1 MPLRQVPG
9 TNLKYYLVCHDEY
22 GNERLEDNSTY
33 LSAKL
38 LESLAGTKD
47 SVSDV
52 FLISHGWKGDI
63 PAAIEQYDKWTA
75 TMAASSDMKEK
86 VRKVRPD
93 FSPLIVGLHW
103 PSLPW
108 GDEELGSA
116 GSFTAAG
123 SVGVNGLIDR
133 YAGRIA
139 NTPSARTALKVIF
152 TFALKDIAPD
162 VLPTEVIEAYKVLES
177 EAHLHGD
184 GTAGLPGHDR
194 DFFDPQVTYQQAR
207 VLTRDVASF
216 GGIGMGGALLSPLRQ
231 LSFWKMKDR
240 ARTFGENGAH
250 SLLRMILENLPSSR
264 KIRCHTMGHSFGCIV
279 VSAMIA
285 GPPGSA
291 SLPQPIDS
299 VMLIQGALSLWSYC
313 SQVPSVKDTSG
324 YFYPII
330 RDGKVRGPI
339 VTTQSN
345 FDTAVGRFYPLGAWA
360 GGQIAFDPSGLPK
373 YGALGA
379 FGAQGPGFSAV
390 RQKML
395 PITEEYAFEAGKIYN
410 LNGDAYIRHGGGASG
425 AHSDICHPE
434 VVHAMWSA
442 VLRFEPTVEL
452 SEFAGRT

>member
-9 TNLKYYLVCHDEY
+9 TNLNYYLVCHDED

-33 LSAKL
+33 LSTKL
-38 LESLAGTKD
+38 LESLADTKD
-47 SVSDV
+47 PATDV

-63 PAAIEQYDKWTA
+63 PEAIEQYDKWIA
-75 TMAASSDMKEK
+75 TMASSSAMREK
-86 VRKVRPD
+86 ARKFRPA

-116 GSFTAAG
+116 GSFAAAG

-139 NTPSARTALKVIF
+139 NTPSARNALEVIF
-152 TFALKDIAPD
+152 TFALKDITPD
-162 VLPTEVIEAYKVLES
+162 VLPAEVIEAYKVLES
-177 EAHLHGD
+177 EANLHGD

-194 DFFDPQVTYQQAR
+194 DPFDPQATYQQAR
-207 VLTRDVASF
+207 ALTKDVASF
-216 GGIGMGGALLSPLRQ
+216 GGAGMGGALLLPLRQ

-250 SLLRMILENLPSSR
+250 SLLR
-264 KIRCHTMGHSFGCIV
+264 KIQESVPRDRTVRYHAMGHSFGCIV

-285 GPPGSA
+285 GPAGKSP
-291 SLPQPIDS
+291 LHTPIDS
-299 VMLIQGALSLWSYC
+299 VILIQGALSLWSYC
-313 SQVPSVKDTSG
+313 SQIPSDRQKSG

-339 VTTQSN
+339 VTTQSK

-360 GGQIAFDPSGLPK
+360 GGQVSFDPSALPK
-373 YGALGA
+373 YGALGT
-379 FGAQGPGFSAV
+379 FGAQGPGFTAI

-395 PITEEYAFEAGKIYN
+395 PITEDYAFGAGKIYN
-410 LNGDAYIRHGGGASG
+410 LNCDAYIKHGGGASG

-434 VVHAMWSA
+434 VAHAMWSA
-442 VLRFEPTVEL
+442 VLTSEPTMKPNEL
-452 SEFAGRT
+452 VGRI